1 MYTYIS
7 RKREGKLPKIWTPTL
22 AYPDY
27 KFNTKLYQNSISK
40 KLSIKTVQEITYII
54 IINQLP
60 YPVTKYLVQ
69 AITISIKIGVSIE
82 RLII

>member
-7 RKREGKLPKIWTPTL
+7 RKREVKPPKIWTPTL